1 MIERSTAGGQAGMTD
16 NIENYPGFPK
26 GISGGALADQMKMHC
41 DRFGT
46 EKLMAQ
52 DVTAIKVDGDYRV
65 VTTESGDNY
74 AASAILLTL
83 GTRYRRLNIPG
94 EEDFIGAGVHFCAT
108 CDGPFYKGQD
118 ILVVG
123 GGNSAVEEGLFLTKF
138 ARKVTL
144 LERSNRL
151 KASQVLREKI
161 ANHPKI
167 EIRTNTIV
175 KEFKGEA
182 KLNSIIT
189 ENTES
194 GATEEIQP
202 GAVFVFIGLDP
213 NTGFLSGVIDL
224 DQWGFI
230 KTFDNLQTNVN
241 GIFAAGDVRAGSTKQ
256 VVSAVGE
263 GATAALMIRQ
273 YLERLGGRRGYR
285 GD

>member
-1 MIERSTAGGQAGMTD
+1 M
-16 NIENYPGFPK
+16 
-26 GISGGALADQMKMHC
+26 
-41 DRFGT
+41 
-46 EKLMAQ
+46 
-52 DVTAIKVDGDYRV
+52 
-65 VTTESGDNY
+65 
-74 AASAILLTL
+74 
-83 GTRYRRLNIPG
+83 
-94 EEDFIGAGVHFCAT
+94 
-108 CDGPFYKGQD
+108 
-118 ILVVG
+118 
-123 GGNSAVEEGLFLTKF
+123 
-138 ARKVTL
+138 
-144 LERSNRL
+144 
-151 KASQVLREKI
+151 LREKI